1 MIKALTFDLDD
12 TLWAVSPVIH
22 AANKVLMDWLSQHAP
37 AFAERYAIKDFNHLR
52 DEVLVHQPL
61 FAHDM
66 SRLRLTLLELGLTR
80 SNYSPAEA
88 KQLAAAG
95 FKVYFAARNQVHFY
109 PLAISQLEQLNQDYT
124 LGVLTNGNADLKLV
138 GLDHLFDFG
147 FNAAE
152 VGISKPAPD
161 MFVQALKH
169 MQIPAHRVI
178 HIGDNPDADILG
190 AQNVGMHTV
199 WVNLEQQV
207 WPPYQAPAS
216 AEITHLDQL
225 SDTIKR
231 LHKELD
237 K

>member
-12 TLWAVSPVIH
+12 TLWAVGPVIH
-22 AANKVLMDWLSQHAP
+22 AANKILMDWLAQHAP
-37 AFAERYAIKDFNHLR
+37 AFTERYTIKDFNHLR
-52 DEVLVHQPL
+52 DEVLLHQPL
-61 FAHDM
+61 LAHDM
-66 SRLRLTLLELGLTR
+66 SHLRLTLLELGLTR
-80 SNYSPAEA
+80 SNYSPTEA

-95 FKVYFAARNQVHFY
+95 FQVYFTARNQVHFY
-109 PLAISQLEQLNQDYT
+109 PQAINQLEQLNQEYI
-124 LGVLTNGNADLKLV
+124 LGALTNGNADLKLV
-138 GLDHLFDFG
+138 GLDHLFNFG
-147 FNAAE
+147 FNAAQ

-161 MFVQALKH
+161 MFEQALQH
-169 MQIPAHRVI
+169 MQIPANQVI

-199 WVNLEQQV
+199 WVNLHQQV
-207 WPPYQAPAS
+207 WPANQAPAN
-216 AEITHLDQL
+216 AEVTHLQQL

>member
-37 AFAERYAIKDFNHLR
+37 AFAERYTIKDFNHLR
-52 DEVLVHQPL
+52 DEVLLHQPL
-61 FAHDM
+61 LAHDM
-66 SRLRLTLLELGLTR
+66 SRLRLALLELGLARCGYRPT
-80 SNYSPAEA
+80 EA
-88 KQLAAAG
+88 TQLAAEG
-95 FKVYFAARNQVHFY
+95 FKVYFAARNQVDFY
-109 PLAISQLEQLNQDYT
+109 PQAIRQLEQLHQDYT
-124 LGVLTNGNADLKLV
+124 LGALSNGNADLKLV
-138 GLDHLFDFG
+138 GLDHLFAFG
-147 FNAAE
+147 FSAGQ

-161 MFVQALKH
+161 MFVQALEH
-169 MQIPAHRVI
+169 MQIPAHSVI

-199 WVNLEQQV
+199 WVNLDQQV
-207 WPPYQAPAS
+207 WPSHQVPAS
-216 AEITHLDQL
+216 AEITHLEQL
-225 SDTIKR
+225 ADTIKR